1 MFMQA
6 DTAFLLFLLAVSF
19 FIGVSRGKKKLGLF
33 ILAIYVVSALFAYIP
48 LDSLTQGR
56 SDQEIFLFRAGA
68 FLIVLI
74 LIVLFLLR
82 SFRGALSLDGVWWE
96 ILLLSILLSGFL
108 MTSLLNLAPKVLVE
122 NNLLN
127 LSPVALK
134 FFANPVYSQWW
145 IILPILGVIF
155 L

>member
-1 MFMQA
+1 MQA
-6 DTAFLLFLLAVSF
+6 DAAFLLFLLAASF

-33 ILAIYVVSALFAYIP
+33 ILAIYAVSLLFSYIP

-56 SDQEIFLFRAGA
+56 SDQEIFLFRAA
-68 FLIVLI
+68 VFLIVLI

-82 SFRGALSLDGVWWE
+82 SFRGALYPDGVWWE

-108 MTSLLNLAPKVLVE
+108 TTSLLNLAPKVLIE

-127 LSPVALK
+127 LSPIALK
-134 FFANPVYSQWW
+134 FFANPIYSQWW
-145 IILPILGVIF
+145 IILPIFGVMF